1 MTAPQIITLDHPVSD
16 PVSNPVGH
24 PVGLDQ
30 PNSLEQPSGRVPAR
44 TASASGRGPATGV
57 GRWARLAALT
67 GRSVLDDVSGSV
79 DTVLTPTVPQAA
91 ATYLL
96 FLTR

>member
-1 MTAPQIITLDHPVSD
+1 MTAPQTITLDHPVSHA
-16 PVSNPVGH
+16 VSRR
-24 PVGLDQ
+24 LD
-30 PNSLEQPSGRVPAR
+30 QPSGRVPAR
-44 TASASGRGPATGV
+44 TASASIRGSAAVLGRCAGF
-57 GRWARLAALT
+57 AAVT
-67 GRSVLDDVSGSV
+67 GRSVLDDLSGSV